1 MPRDE
6 LAVLGIDAAWT
17 DHEPSGVA
25 LLIRRGKR
33 WQAVSIAASYEQFCG
48 DNSKE
53 SRSKVSVIDVSKLL
67 RACDRLV
74 PGAKLTVVAVD
85 MPLSTEHING
95 RRPADHKVSS
105 LFGHCQCAV
114 HSPSPERPGKVG
126 DRLHQG
132 FTRKGFHLA
141 ATGRK
146 PDQALLEV
154 YPHVA
159 LLGLTGRSKR
169 LPYKTGKTTT
179 YWRGVSIE
187 TRKHRLVDEWKF
199 ILDFLRQ
206 HIDNID
212 LRLPDPR
219 TCTFQGLKHFEDA
232 LDGLICAWVATRYL
246 EGDAVPLGDERA
258 AIWVPKNSMQF
269 AKDRNGA

>member
-1 MPRDE
+1 MLRDA

-25 LLIRRGKR
+25 LLIRRGAR
-33 WQAVSIAASYEQFCG
+33 WQAVSIAASYEQFCD
-48 DNSKE
+48 DNSKV
-53 SRSKVSVIDVSKLL
+53 SRCAVSVIDVPRLL
-67 RACDRLV
+67 SVCNPQLE
-74 PGAKLTVVAVD
+74 GAKLTVVAVD
-85 MPLSTEHING
+85 MPLSIERING
-95 RRPADHKVSS
+95 RRLADRKVSS

-114 HSPSPERPGKVG
+114 HSPSAERPGKTG

-132 FTRKGFHLA
+132 FAREGFSLA

-146 PDQALLEV
+146 PDLALLEV

-169 LPYKTGKTTT
+169 LPYKTGKTTA

-187 TRKHRLVDEWKF
+187 VRKQRLIGEWRF
-199 ILDFLRQ
+199 ILDFLHQ

-212 LRLPDPR
+212 FRLPDPQN
-219 TCTFQGLKHFEDA
+219 CTFQSLKHFEDA
-232 LDGLICAWVATRYL
+232 LDSLICAWVATRYL
-246 EGDAVPLGDERA
+246 AGDAVPLGDDRA
-258 AIWVPKNSMQF
+258 AIWVPKTSMQF
-269 AKDRNGA
+269 AKDRNAA